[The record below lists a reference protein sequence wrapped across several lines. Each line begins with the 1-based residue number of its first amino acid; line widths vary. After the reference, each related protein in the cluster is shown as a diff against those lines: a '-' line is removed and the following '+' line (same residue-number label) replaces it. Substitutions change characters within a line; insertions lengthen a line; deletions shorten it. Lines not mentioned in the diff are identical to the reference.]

1 MVDLSKNRYCLEV
14 DGYEYLIEVMDS
26 THIRF
31 AILASWMKFQW
42 AVPMHFAQVS
52 ESMLKELSVT
62 GAVEPSGRF
71 FNYKQ

>member
-1 MVDLSKNRYCLEV
+1 MIDLSKNRYCMEV

-42 AVPMHFAQVS
+42 AVPMHLAQVS
-52 ESMLKELSVT
+52 DSMMKELAVT
-62 GAVEPSGRF
+62 GAVDSSGRF